1 MNSQMKKVGWRTSLQ
16 ELMRNI
22 AGNGSIYVSE
32 MESDL
37 LQINLLL
44 NEAINKL
51 GINVVEVGQ
60 NVTYLQGA
68 VKQLVDK
75 ANVSSDSLERVQEL
89 NQAVGDNVAA
99 IVTAMQFQDMTCQLL
114 DKVLSRITGLQKMH
128 GEIERLALE
137 VSGAESEGDIQ
148 MMVWAAGE
156 EMDEQRRELEGLH
169 AQRVSQKHM
178 ESGSI
183 ELF

>member
-1 MNSQMKKVGWRTSLQ
+1 MQ
-16 ELMRNI
+16 NI

-51 GINVVEVGQ
+51 GTNVVQVGQ
-60 NVTYLQGA
+60 NVGYLQSA
-68 VKQLVDK
+68 VKQLADSE
-75 ANVSSDSLERVQEL
+75 NQSPVSIGRVQEL
-89 NQAVGDNVAA
+89 NEAIGDNVGA

-114 DKVLSRITGLQKMH
+114 DKVLTRIKGLQKMH
-128 GEIERLALE
+128 EEIERLALE

-148 MMVWAAGE
+148 MMVWATGE

-169 AQRVSQKHM
+169 AKRVSQKHM